1 MRSSLVI
8 LALLAL
14 AGPSGHA
21 LDANDEDA
29 LKDTQK
35 LLGDEAALRAFAK
48 DNPDA
53 LNALG
58 QVDKLTQGNKAQ
70 KTEVNAISSDI
81 FASMVKDQ
89 NGDSGAIQ
97 AKLREALKDP
107 KGFMNS
113 LTPEQQARIRGLAS
127 ELEKQ
132 NAKSRSPSEAR

>member
-1 MRSSLVI
+1 MTGVQTC
-8 LALLAL
+8 AL
-14 AGPSGHA
+14 PIW
-21 LDANDEDA
+21 
-29 LKDTQK
+29 
-35 LLGDEAALRAFAK
+35 AFAK

-107 KGFMNS
+107 RGFMNS

-132 NAKSRSPSEAR
+132 NAKSRSPSEAK